1 MITLLITLFIIVIIQ
16 FSIFLIL
23 EYTNIKQSKKL
34 NEHDKLNSNCSRY
47 IHNSCDNSGQIDKA
61 TNENEKA

>member
-1 MITLLITLFIIVIIQ
+1 MITLLITLFVIIVIQ

-23 EYTNIKQSKKL
+23 EYTNIKQYKKL
-34 NEHDKLNSNCSRY
+34 NEDDKLSDYNRFNL
-47 IHNSCDNSGQIDKA
+47 HNSCDNSEQIDKA

>member
-1 MITLLITLFIIVIIQ
+1 MITLLITLFVIIVIQ

-23 EYTNIKQSKKL
+23 EYCNFKQSKKQ
-34 NEHDKLNSNCSRY
+34 NDDDKLSNFNRFNIRNSV
-47 IHNSCDNSGQIDKA
+47 DNSGQSNKA

>member
-1 MITLLITLFIIVIIQ
+1 MITLIITLFVIVIIQ

-34 NEHDKLNSNCSRY
+34 NEDDKLSDFNRFNIR
-47 IHNSCDNSGQIDKA
+47 NSCDNSGQSNKA